1 MSLEAGVAV
10 APTSEVGECCS
21 AAASPIPTRHALSP
35 LRDGTLFGALFA
47 GSARVRPRCKERE
60 LLSVLSSRRK

>member
-47 GSARVRPRCKERE
+47 GSARVRPRSPTLQGEGTTERPVE
-60 LLSVLSSRRK
+60 